1 VVSKR
6 SWVLDA
12 VRGRG
17 LGVVRKYIRF
27 VFCNFIFSP
36 YSIFFLGLGI
46 SSLFLTVSHIS
57 RDKHILLD
65 LQDPPRDSSSSKR
78 TEKTRKSKG
87 RKEGKEKEEQ
97 QDGVVSRLETGNS
110 EARDGVRDD
119 NGCLQLRK
127 SQRRVFEIV
136 VSGVFGAVSLFEL

>member
-1 VVSKR
+1 MT
-6 SWVLDA
+6 
-12 VRGRG
+12 
-17 LGVVRKYIRF
+17 
-27 VFCNFIFSP
+27 
-36 YSIFFLGLGI
+36 SI
-46 SSLFLTVSHIS
+46 SYLTFKIPLEIAQAASEPKKS
-57 RDKHILLD
+57 
-65 LQDPPRDSSSSKR
+65 
-78 TEKTRKSKG
+78 RKSKG